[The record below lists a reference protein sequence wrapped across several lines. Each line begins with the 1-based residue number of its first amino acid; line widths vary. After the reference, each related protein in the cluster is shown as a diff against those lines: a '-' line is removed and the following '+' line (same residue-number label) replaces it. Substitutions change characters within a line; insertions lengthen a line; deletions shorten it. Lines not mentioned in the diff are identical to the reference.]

1 MNGSGITFIQ
11 KEQEVLINSSSQ
23 NQVLEN
29 NISKSIPLVELNS
42 DHSSCSECPLEN
54 KVIDG
59 NSYKLQK
66 CDQPS
71 MSNISENES
80 NEIDLGTK
88 DFLSGKGSLESLI
101 EMMTDQATCINGSK
115 LFTDGVPEEYGKYV
129 AFGISFWL
137 IFKEKSLG
145 IKSNFML
152 HLIMII
158 FLQKNQ

>member
-29 NISKSIPLVELNS
+29 NNSKSTPLVELNS
-42 DHSSCSECPLEN
+42 DHSSCSDCPLEN

-59 NSYKLQK
+59 NSKLQK

-71 MSNISENES
+71 MSNISENEN
-80 NEIDLGTK
+80 NEIYIDLGTK
-88 DFLSGKGSLESLI
+88 DFLSGKGTLESSI
-101 EMMTDQATCINGSK
+101 EMMIDQATGINGSK

-129 AFGISFWL
+129 AFGISFWF
-137 IFKEKSLG
+137 I
-145 IKSNFML
+145 
-152 HLIMII
+152 
-158 FLQKNQ
+158 